1 MRTHSDSG
9 FRFWSKM
16 KKITVKDF
24 REMKGNGHTISML
37 TAYDASMA
45 RLLDDGGAD
54 ALLVGDSLG
63 MVVLGYD
70 STVPVTMEEMLHH
83 VGAVSRGTKRA
94 LVIGDMPF
102 GSYQIS
108 VEQAVANGTRFLKEA
123 DCDCVKLE
131 GGEEVCDA
139 VQGLVR
145 AGVPVM
151 GHIGLTPQT
160 AGQLGGFKVQGKD
173 MDDARKLL
181 TDAKALETAGVFGI
195 VLEAIPAPLAKII
208 TEAVTVPTV
217 GIGAGPHCDGQV
229 LVPND
234 MLGLF
239 EKFTPKFVKQYSNL
253 APTIKQA
260 VQDFIHEIDKGAF
273 PAAEHSFAAK
283 EDFSDLLA
291 ELNSKRR

>member
-1 MRTHSDSG
+1 MC
-9 FRFWSKM
+9 M
-16 KKITVKDF
+16 KKVTVKDF
-24 REMKGNGHTISML
+24 REMKGSGHVISVL

-45 RLLDDGGAD
+45 RLLDQSGVDV
-54 ALLVGDSLG
+54 LLVGDSLG

-83 VGAVSRGTKRA
+83 AGAVRRGTERA

-108 VEQAVANGTRFLKEA
+108 VEQAIANGTRFLKEA
-123 DCDCVKLE
+123 GCDCVKLE

-139 VQGLVR
+139 VRGLVR

-173 MDDARKLL
+173 MKAARQLL
-181 TDAKALETAGVFGI
+181 ADAKALEAAGVFGI
-195 VLEAIPAPLAKII
+195 TLEAVPASLAAII
-208 TEAVTVPTV
+208 TQEVAVPII
-217 GIGAGPHCDGQV
+217 GIGAGPDCDGQV
-229 LVPND
+229 LVIHD

-239 EKFTPKFVKQYSNL
+239 EKFTPKFVKQYCHL
-253 APTIKQA
+253 ALDIKQG
-260 VQDFIHEIDKGAF
+260 VQAYLQELQEGSF
-273 PAAEHSFAAK
+273 PAEEHSFSAK
-283 EDFSDLLA
+283 EDFSDLLMP
-291 ELNSKRR
+291 EKK

>member
-1 MRTHSDSG
+1 
-9 FRFWSKM
+9 
-16 KKITVKDF
+16 V
-24 REMKGNGHTISML
+24 
-37 TAYDASMA
+37 
-45 RLLDDGGAD
+45 D

-83 VGAVSRGTKRA
+83 AGAVGRSTERA

-102 GSYQIS
+102 GSYQVS
-108 VEQAVANGTRFLKEA
+108 VEQAIANGTRFLKEA
-123 DCDCVKLE
+123 SCDCVKLE

-139 VQGLVR
+139 VRGLVR

-173 MDDARKLL
+173 SDAAHKLL
-181 TDAKALETAGVFGI
+181 AE
-195 VLEAIPAPLAKII
+195 II
-208 TEAVTVPTV
+208 TGTLVVPTV
-217 GIGAGPHCDGQV
+217 GIGAGAGCDGQV
-229 LVPND
+229 LVTND

-239 EKFTPKFVKQYSNL
+239 EKFTPKFVKQYCNL
-253 APTIKQA
+253 APDIKQG
-260 VQDFIHEIDKGAF
+260 VQTFIREIQNGSF
-273 PAAEHSFAAK
+273 PAEDHSFAAK

-291 ELNSKRR
+291 SEKK